1 MIPTPIDT
9 LPFDTLDQAAVA
21 AEQACEKISFDSGY
35 EFGGVLLERDGKY
48 YYTIASTS
56 KDPTHFEIRAAFP
69 STYKLAG
76 LYHTHPGTDA
86 DSRWFSPEDV
96 RVAGVLRVPSYIGV
110 QFENGAVRRFTTGMH
125 TEIEPNANYYKHG
138 RIALGEIVKVQ
149 S

>member
-76 LYHTHPGTDA
+76 LYHSHPGTNEE
-86 DSRWFSPEDV
+86 SRWFSPEDV

-125 TEIEPNANYYKHG
+125 TEIEPNANYKQG

>member
-1 MIPTPIDT
+1 MIPTSIDT

-69 STYKLAG
+69 STYNLAG
-76 LYHTHPGTDA
+76 LYHSHPGTNA

-125 TEIEPNANYYKHG
+125 TEIEPNANYKQG
-138 RIALGEIVKVQ
+138 RIALGEIVNAQ
-149 S
+149 L

>member
-1 MIPTPIDT
+1 MIPTSIDT

-76 LYHTHPGTDA
+76 LYHTHPGTDE
-86 DSRWFSPEDV
+86 DSRWFSPEDL

-125 TEIEPNANYYKHG
+125 TEIEPNANYKQG

>member
-48 YYTIASTS
+48 YYTIATTS
-56 KDPTHFEIRAAFP
+56 KLPDHFEIRAAFP

-76 LYHTHPGTDA
+76 LYHSHPGTDA

-125 TEIEPNANYYKHG
+125 TEIEPNANYKQG